1 MGFLLL
7 KIGLR
12 ELWLP
17 KSEFISVVFKTKRI
31 NTEGKNN
38 FTKVRHLV
46 LAVTH
51 SGLDLLSHGGDNL

>member
-7 KIGLR
+7 EIGLR

-17 KSEFISVVFKTKRI
+17 KSEYISVVFKTKRI

-51 SGLDLLSHGGDNL
+51 LG